1 MPETAPHRPAAA
13 APWWEQATATT
24 SVVVLGTAGF
34 AGSFTHI
41 RRLAESHGQAGWL
54 SWVIAGSVDFVAVA
68 AGFELRRRRRN
79 GEGARWPWFALLLG
93 VAMTLG
99 ANVATATPDLWG
111 YVVAGWPP
119 VAFLVVAGLI
129 ETRPTRIRRRLAD
142 VHIGPAPPPD
152 PVPAPLPRANRP
164 STEDPRDNVVNQL
177 ADAIRTTPGWRPDY
191 AALQAR
197 TGRSRSWCEKRVA
210 EARALAHAA
219 TDNSAAT
226 APPTSAGV
234 IPIDRRE
241 HHR

>member
-79 GEGARWPWFALLLG
+79 GEGARWPWFAMLLG

-99 ANVATATPDLWG
+99 ANLATATPDLWG

-129 ETRPTRIRRRLAD
+129 ETRPTPIRRRLAD
-142 VHIGPAPPPD
+142 VHIGPSPTS
-152 PVPAPLPRANRP
+152 PVPASTALAEGP
-164 STEDPRDNVVNQL
+164 STEDPRVNVMDQL

-219 TDNSAAT
+219 TDDSAAT

>member
-1 MPETAPHRPAAA
+1 VA
-13 APWWEQATATT
+13 APWWEHATATT

-68 AGFELRRRRRN
+68 AGLELRRRRRN

-99 ANVATATPDLWG
+99 ANLATATPNLWG

-129 ETRPTRIRRRLAD
+129 ETRPTRTRRRLGD
-142 VHIGPAPPPD
+142 VHIGPSPTP
-152 PVPAPLPRANRP
+152 PVPAPTVLAEGP
-164 STEDPRDNVVNQL
+164 STEDARDTVVNQL
-177 ADAIRTTPGWRPDY
+177 ADQIRTTRGWRPDY

-226 APPTSAGV
+226 AAPTSAGV

>member
-1 MPETAPHRPAAA
+1 
-13 APWWEQATATT
+13 
-24 SVVVLGTAGF
+24 
-34 AGSFTHI
+34 
-41 RRLAESHGQAGWL
+41 
-54 SWVIAGSVDFVAVA
+54 
-68 AGFELRRRRRN
+68 
-79 GEGARWPWFALLLG
+79 
-93 VAMTLG
+93 MTLG
-99 ANVATATPDLWG
+99 ANLATATPNLWG

-129 ETRPTRIRRRLAD
+129 ETRPTRTRRRLTD
-142 VHIGPAPPPD
+142 VHIGPSPTP
-152 PVPAPLPRANRP
+152 PVPAPTALAEGP
-164 STEDPRDNVVNQL
+164 STEDARDTVVDQL
-177 ADAIRTTPGWRPDY
+177 ADQIRTTPGWRPDY